1 MPRPIFT
8 PLSGR
13 DRRFAARELAT
24 AREFYKARMRAYE
37 QARASA
43 DRTAVAAGEAQL
55 VADRLFCEAWH
66 AAMFCGGPAQPSPTI
81 AMAINCG
88 FGVLDVQCSRCGGNR
103 DVDLDQVRRPRDVP
117 LWKLEASLNCDRCR
131 TETGRRTQAYIIG
144 LKRSQPDPEPPPALA
159 ARAARGG

>member
-24 AREFYKARMRAYE
+24 AREFYKSRMRAAE
-37 QARASA
+37 RARADA
-43 DRTAVAAGEAQL
+43 DRATVAAEDAAL

-81 AMAINCG
+81 AMALNCG

-103 DVDLDQVRRPRDVP
+103 DADLAKVRRPADTP

-131 TETGRRTQAYIIG
+131 AETRRRTQAYIIG
-144 LKRSQPDPEPPPALA
+144 LKRSQPDPEPPPAVA
-159 ARAARGG
+159 ASIMR